1 MLREVFSND
10 IFTILLL
17 IGLSCVVLSKFL
29 FAVRFSDFVGLLTN
43 SKYLN
48 LYTRDQKFIDGFES
62 LLFINLV
69 LGISISAFICYKC
82 LHPDISFD
90 WLLISK
96 LIIGIAAIFIVKVM
110 VERLISSVFEIDE
123 IIERYIFQ
131 KSSYKNFGGLLLLPI
146 NALLLYSI
154 TPTIETTAYLLAPIL
169 IINILGFTKIMRSNQ
184 NLIISHFFYFILYLC
199 ALEIAPYIL
208 MYKFI
213 SSN

>member
-1 MLREVFSND
+1 MLREIFSND

-29 FAVRFSDFVGLLTN
+29 FAVRFSDFIGLLTN

-48 LYTRDQKFIDGFES
+48 IYTRDQKFIDGFES

-69 LGISISAFICYKC
+69 LGISITSFLCYKC
-82 LHPDISFD
+82 LHPEALFE
-90 WLLISK
+90 WVLISK
-96 LIIGIAAIFIVKVM
+96 IIFGIAAIFIVKVM
-110 VERLISSVFEIDE
+110 IERLLSSIFEIDE

-131 KSSYKNFGGLLLLPI
+131 KSSYKNFGGLLLIPI

-154 TPTIETTAYLLAPIL
+154 HPTTESILYLLVPVL
-169 IINILGFTKIMRSNQ
+169 IINLLGFIRILRSNQ

-208 MYKFI
+208 LYKYI
-213 SSN
+213 SNN